1 MFKKGNNI
9 FSLLIV
15 ILSVFMTS
23 SSNIVQAADSDP
35 DPSTGTNWGDSLITK
50 GQLQDD
56 TGKQLTN
63 FYQNQS
69 MRAYWE
75 FSNQQD
81 GVNKEIHK
89 GDTLVVKVPQQLAL
103 TNISTPEANIY
114 EPGDNTNPIGIASID
129 PNQRTVTVTFTQKAE
144 DDSKG
149 GGLLKGSFWIDH
161 ISWDAN
167 IDISHEVNL
176 QWTTSGSA
184 SPGSGSTGSI
194 TIKPSIP
201 NSDEKLYKY
210 GGFTGNNTI
219 HWTVRINYAGNAIPN
234 AVYKD
239 IIGLN
244 QKLVPGT
251 MVAHY
256 ADFDKATGQ
265 MTEDKDS
272 FEVTPAINQD
282 ETEFSVNLGN
292 INRSVILEYDTNIT
306 DDSKSSYYGNTGDLL
321 SNSKVIENVPVNLST
336 NKLGGQ
342 AVTNGAVTSIRGYKL
357 WNIPAGMEKPE
368 SVTIQVFPKD
378 ITDPSPN
385 QIQTK
390 TVSED
395 KTTGD
400 WYYEF
405 NNLPKYDDNGK
416 EISYDVKELDANG
429 FTAVR
434 KDPTNYNL
442 TNIPTPNKNQFTVTK
457 KWNDGKDQNDP
468 SHPCIEVRVFT
479 IIDGKTLSPS
489 EYSGSTNTDNDK
501 YDFIN
506 PNWTHTFKDL
516 PTLPDTARW
525 YVSEYNIPDNYI
537 STDSYNYDN
546 NYDKVVTNTLATK
559 FSVKKVWLDSK
570 GQPTTPNA
578 QSIKVQFYQSVTK
591 DGKEVK
597 TPIGPTKDNG
607 PVTIT
612 PTEGIWSKDLEIP
625 TSDSTEADPKTTT
638 KLPAYDSDSN
648 KITYSAE
655 EVASSIP
662 NGYDSKPSYSTK
674 DNVETITN
682 KQTDTTKPTTSF
694 TVNKAWAGDDN
705 NSKKTRPD
713 SIKVQLYADGVAV
726 NGDKVD
732 LDADHSWTYKWD
744 NLPKNN
750 DDGKEITYS
759 AEEVDPENLTNY
771 TVSYPENRND
781 KTQETITNTYNT
793 PTTPTNDKTKF
804 TVTKIWND
812 NDNSKNTRP
821 TSVQIQLLANGVAS
835 GSPIELD
842 AAKNNSKYTWN
853 DLDKNNKDGE
863 ITYTVKELDVPN
875 GYSSDISIKDN
886 SSATITN
893 TLKTPG
899 SGGNTGSTTTNVNVT
914 KTWSDSNNKDNLRP
928 SQVTIHLSK
937 DGKEVD
943 SAVLNADNNWAH
955 NFTGLDKNSTYTV
968 SEDAVSGYTTNIDSI
983 DSTDV
988 QITNTHTPSTTTTTD
1003 DKTNLTVNKRWNDSN
1018 NKDNLRPSQV
1028 TVHLLKNGSAIG
1040 QAVQLSSLNAWS
1052 YTWNNLDKNGNYSV
1066 QEDAVSGYTASQSTN
1081 NNVITITNTHT
1092 PKTPGNPDNP
1102 GNPFTPDNPG
1112 GNNGNNGGNGGTGD
1126 QVNTG
1131 NGGGGS
1137 NTTTDFTPGNPMVPS
1152 VPYQKTNTSNGLL
1165 PQTGSKDANILYSI
1179 LGVLILGFIS
1189 IFELKRKRA

>member
-1 MFKKGNNI
+1 MNYRMRRKVNMFKKGNSI
-9 FSLLIV
+9 FSLLII

-23 SSNIVQAADSDP
+23 SSNIVQAA

-50 GQLQDD
+50 GQLQDED
-56 TGKQLTN
+56 DKPLTN
-63 FYQNQS
+63 FYQNQT

-81 GVNKEIHK
+81 GVNKEIHN
-89 GDTLVVKVPQQLAL
+89 GDTMVVKVPQQLAL
-103 TNISTPEANIY
+103 TNTHTSEANIY
-114 EPGDNTNPIGIASID
+114 EADDKTNPIGIASID
-129 PNQRTVTVTFTQKAE
+129 PVQRTVTVTFTQKAE

-149 GGLLKGSFWIDH
+149 GGLLRGSFWIDH

-167 IDISHEVNL
+167 IDISHEINL

-184 SPGSGSTGSI
+184 SPGSGSTSSI

-219 HWTVRINYAGNAIPN
+219 HWTVRINYAGNEIPS

-244 QKLVPGT
+244 QNLVDGT
-251 MVAHY
+251 IVAHY

-272 FEVTPAINQD
+272 FEVSPVTNQD
-282 ETEFSVNLGN
+282 RTEFSVNLGT
-292 INRSVILEYDTNIT
+292 INRSVMLEYDTKIT

-342 AVTNGAVTSIRGYKL
+342 AVTNGAVTSISGYKL
-357 WNIPAGMEKPE
+357 WDIPASMEKPDK
-368 SVTIQVFPKD
+368 VTIQVFPKD
-378 ITDPSPN
+378 ITNPSTN
-385 QIQTK
+385 QTQTK

-442 TNIPTPNKNQFTVTK
+442 TNIPTPDKNQFTVTK

-468 SHPCIEVRVFT
+468 SHPSIGVQIFT
-479 IIDGKTLSPS
+479 MIDSDAGPIATSPS
-489 EYSGSTNTDNDK
+489 KYPDSTT
-501 YDFIN
+501 N
-506 PNWTHTFKDL
+506 PDDDVAELSNSNGWTHTFKNL
-516 PTLPDTARW
+516 PTLPDKYRW
-525 YVSEYNIPDNYI
+525 YVSEYYIPKNYI

-546 NYDKVVTNTLATK
+546 NYDKVITNTLATK

-570 GQPTTPNA
+570 GQPTTPNT

-597 TPIGPTKDNG
+597 SPIGPTKDNG
-607 PVTIT
+607 PVTIA
-612 PTEGIWSKDLEIP
+612 PTEGIWYKDLEIP

-662 NGYDSKPSYSTK
+662 DGYDSNPSYSTK

-682 KQTDTTKPTTSF
+682 KQIDTTKPTTTF
-694 TVNKAWAGDDN
+694 TVNKDWVGDDN

-713 SIKVQLYADGVAV
+713 SIKVQLYADNEAID
-726 NGDKVD
+726 GDQVS
-732 LDADHSWTYKWD
+732 LDAKHSWTHKWD
-744 NLPKNN
+744 NLPQNN
-750 DDGKEITYS
+750 NDGKEITYS
-759 AEEVDPENLTNY
+759 AKEVDLENLTNY
-771 TVSYPENRND
+771 TVSYPADLKD
-781 KTQETITNTYNT
+781 KTKETITNTLMT
-793 PTTPTNDKTKF
+793 P
-804 TVTKIWND
+804 
-812 NDNSKNTRP
+812 
-821 TSVQIQLLANGVAS
+821 
-835 GSPIELD
+835 
-842 AAKNNSKYTWN
+842 
-853 DLDKNNKDGE
+853 DG
-863 ITYTVKELDVPN
+863 
-875 GYSSDISIKDN
+875 
-886 SSATITN
+886 
-893 TLKTPG
+893 
-899 SGGNTGSTTTNVNVT
+899 GGNNGSTTTHLNVS

-928 SQVTIHLSK
+928 SQVTIHLLK

-943 SAVLNADNNWAH
+943 SAVLNTGNKWAH
-955 NFTGLDKNSTYTV
+955 NFTGLDKASTYTV
-968 SEDAVSGYTTNIDSI
+968 SEDAVSDYTSNIDKTSA
-983 DSTDV
+983 TDV
-988 QITNTHTPSTTTTTD
+988 KITNTHTPSTTTTKD
-1003 DKTNLTVNKRWNDSN
+1003 DKTNLTVNKVWSDSN
-1018 NKDNLRPSQV
+1018 NKDSLRPSQV
-1028 TVHLLKNGSAIG
+1028 TVHLLKNGSLIG

-1066 QEDAVSGYTASQSTN
+1066 QEDTVSGYTAAQSTK

-1102 GNPFTPDNPG
+1102 GNPFTPDNPS
-1112 GNNGNNGGNGGTGD
+1112 GNNGNNGGTGD

-1131 NGGGGS
+1131 NSGGGS
-1137 NTTTDFTPGNPMVPS
+1137 NTTTDFTPENPMVTS
-1152 VPYQKTNTSNGLL
+1152 VPYQKTNTSNSLL